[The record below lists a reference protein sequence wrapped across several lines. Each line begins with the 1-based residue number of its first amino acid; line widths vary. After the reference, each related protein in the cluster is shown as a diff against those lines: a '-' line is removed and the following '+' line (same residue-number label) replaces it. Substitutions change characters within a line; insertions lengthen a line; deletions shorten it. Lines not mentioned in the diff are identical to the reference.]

1 MVKTTYTN
9 TSISLTLKMPS
20 FKQTYVVLA
29 CLVLGMGGRK
39 IAHLLGSW
47 HP

>member
-1 MVKTTYTN
+1 MVKSAYTN
-9 TSISLTLKMPS
+9 TSILLMLKMPLL
-20 FKQTYVVLA
+20 KQVCVALA